1 MYRFTKK
8 QKNTKKPAD
17 SREKKE
23 EKKRQEN
30 IEIVQNTASHAGA
43 VTGEKE

>member
-23 EKKRQEN
+23 EKIEEN

>member
-17 SREKKE
+17 SREKNE
-23 EKKRQEN
+23 EKIKEN

-43 VTGEKE
+43 ATGEKE